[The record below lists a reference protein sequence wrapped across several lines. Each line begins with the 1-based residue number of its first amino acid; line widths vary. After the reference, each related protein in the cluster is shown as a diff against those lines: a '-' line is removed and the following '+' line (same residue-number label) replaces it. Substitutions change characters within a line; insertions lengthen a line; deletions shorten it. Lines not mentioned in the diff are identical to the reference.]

1 LASSITTTDYY
12 ILRVSARVEEMTEL
26 EIFMEGLE
34 GGINS
39 SKGPPWKWDK
49 VVMVMEEAKRIGEKP
64 GAPYPVTQEA
74 WETGWC
80 ADVARATGSGRMP
93 TSPLNYLRM
102 RVAADHH

>member
-1 LASSITTTDYY
+1 
-12 ILRVSARVEEMTEL
+12 MTEL

-74 WETGWC
+74 WETGWWTNC
-80 ADVARATGSGRMP
+80 IKVDEKAHVSPPLRSLHPSGNPQSTIAASDGSVDLC
-93 TSPLNYLRM
+93 S
-102 RVAADHH
+102 HS